1 MTYGKGSYRICK
13 FVKHLLH
20 FEMKEFLCKN
30 KSFQS
35 VYDYAILMLQD
46 WKELM
51 QMFLDLLEKED
62 IAASLNAT
70 NESIIKRQAKQI
82 EEQKQQIATLQ
93 QQLLKSQNQL
103 DK

>member
-1 MTYGKGSYRICK
+1 
-13 FVKHLLH
+13 
-20 FEMKEFLCKN
+20 MKEFLSKN

-35 VYDYAILMLQD
+35 VYGYAIFMLQD
-46 WKELM
+46 RKELM

-82 EEQKQQIATLQ
+82 KEQEQQIAEKDEQIRQLRELLQ
-93 QQLLKSQNQL
+93 
-103 DK
+103 